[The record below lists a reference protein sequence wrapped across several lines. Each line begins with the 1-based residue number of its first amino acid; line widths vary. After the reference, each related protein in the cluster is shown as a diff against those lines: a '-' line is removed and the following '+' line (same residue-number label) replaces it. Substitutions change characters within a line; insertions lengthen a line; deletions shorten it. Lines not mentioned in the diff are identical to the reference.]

1 LSLPTVFLLA
11 AALGTDAF
19 SMAVGIGITGIRKKH
34 IVLISAVICFF
45 HILMPL
51 IGLSLGAVLGRA
63 IGRVARIVGAS
74 VLIVIGVQSFGE
86 VVNKKRKMAFTQSES
101 KLRVMSGFWG
111 LVILAGS
118 VSLDALTVGFGLG
131 TFNFNLPVTVGIFG
145 AVAGVMTAGGFVFGR
160 RIGGWLGNRAEMVG
174 GLILAFIGVKML
186 IG

>member
-45 HILMPL
+45 HMLMPL
-51 IGLSLGAVLGRA
+51 VGLSLGAVLGRA
-63 IGRVARIVGAS
+63 VGRVARIIGAS
-74 VLIVIGVQSFGE
+74 VLIVIGVQGFWE
-86 VVNKKRKMAFTQSES
+86 AVNKQKKMVFTRSEP
-101 KLRVMSGFWG
+101 KLRVMSGLWG
-111 LVILAGS
+111 PVILAGS

-145 AVAGVMTAGGFVFGR
+145 AAAGVMTAGGFIFGR
-160 RIGGWLGNRAEMVG
+160 RIGGRLGSRAEMAG
-174 GLILAFIGVKML
+174 GLILAFIGIKML